1 MRSPGI
7 VQMLDIP
14 DYFPAYERQSNSMR
28 ADADTNIWIRPRPPR
43 SARGGTIYDV
53 VNRKGELI
61 DKVELPQG
69 RTLIGFG
76 PGGIVYLLARD
87 AGATRIE
94 QARFR

>member
-1 MRSPGI
+1 MRG
-7 VQMLDIP
+7 
-14 DYFPAYERQSNSMR
+14 
-28 ADADTNIWIRPRPPR
+28 DADNNIWIRPRPPR
-43 SARGGTIYDV
+43 SQRGGTTYDV

-76 PGGIVYLLARD
+76 PNGVVYLYFRD

-94 QARFR
+94 QARFK

>member
-1 MRSPGI
+1 
-7 VQMLDIP
+7 MLDIP
-14 DYFPAYERQSNSMR
+14 DYFPAYERQPNSIR
-28 ADADTNIWIRPRPPR
+28 ADADTNVWIRPRPPR
-43 SARGGTIYDV
+43 SQRGGTVYDI

-76 PGGIVYLLARD
+76 PGGIVYLLTRD

-94 QARFR
+94 QARRQ

>member
-1 MRSPGI
+1 
-7 VQMLDIP
+7 V
-14 DYFPAYERQSNSMR
+14 
-28 ADADTNIWIRPRPPR
+28 
-43 SARGGTIYDV
+43 YDV
-53 VNRKGELI
+53 VNRQGELV

-94 QARFR
+94 QARFKP